1 MNIEEILLFKEK
13 KLVSNVINPKN
24 NARNDGININAKGI
38 IILKLSSKVK
48 AFVIQ

>member
-24 NARNDGININAKGI
+24 NARNDGININAKVENI
-38 IILKLSSKVK
+38 KRIN
-48 AFVIQ
+48 A